1 MGKKENKISSSARDY
16 IEQLKNE
23 AKSKTPEQ
31 IINQNINLI
40 FFFEDPDISFYFI
53 TEYNEL
59 LDENAHFKLEQNI
72 IGKGNLELAVLLS
85 TKMKIECIKK
95 LEERIL
101 KSKDAKQI
109 YLFLTHNDTSNKN
122 EIEEKLIQT
131 GSAEFNCKYAQHLIE
146 NNPLDIK
153 KYEQIVLNSKEP
165 KWICELGIS
174 LLEIGYNDNVED
186 YIDRI
191 INCEDAQFIYRILKK
206 TNEKAPNIDI
216 SKYKTKI
223 IELGTSKLIYRMA
236 SLLNNKKN
244 DDLENAII
252 KSNDIVMLYIYA
264 KNIQNI
270 DINIFTRKIIQSGNY
285 ELMIKYAKEVL
296 NKRNEN
302 INDIQDAIIKTN
314 NTEIITEFATTV
326 NGINALKCFRPIY
339 NSKNIDIICEF
350 VKKLPELDEKILSV
364 MVENK
369 KDASWSCKFIKY
381 FPEIDF
387 EIHRQIILDSK
398 DPKWNYEFIKY
409 IQENP
414 RYNIQLFTLEHE
426 KIIKDSNSEKYTYL
440 FSQLKQT
447 TIVIEQPDKSKRHTI
462 EKYQKPINDET
473 TLEDLEEIWNKH
485 NIDWIIMFVK
495 MFPEAKPEISR
506 RIIEINN
513 PKWSYYFMQTT
524 GNIDWEEHKEIVL
537 SNPTWK
543 EKYEKRFEKQNVLKK

>member
-1 MGKKENKISSSARDY
+1 MEKKINTSTQATMSSISRAIQFKAKQVIQSKNPKHAYKLLNEYSNVLEYEVIKKLY
-16 IEQLKNE
+16 IIVIRKGSIELAVQM
-23 AKSKTPEQ
+23 AKKF
-31 IINQNINLI
+31 N
-40 FFFEDPDISFYFI
+40 
-53 TEYNEL
+53 
-59 LDENAHFKLEQNI
+59 NI
-72 IGKGNLELAVLLS
+72 IGFKTLENRLL
-85 TKMKIECIKK
+85 TTENA
-95 LEERIL
+95 E
-101 KSKDAKQI
+101 QI
-109 YLFLTHNDTSNKN
+109 FLFLTSNYSQ
-122 EIEEKLIQT
+122 EKSKLEKRLLEL
-131 GSAEFNCKYAQHLIE
+131 GSAEFNCKYAQYLLKSKK
-146 NNPLDIK
+146 NIK
-153 KYEQIVLNSKEP
+153 QYEQIVLQSNEP

-174 LLEIGYNDNVED
+174 LLEIGYNDNIEN

-191 INCEDAQFIYRILKK
+191 IECKDAQYVYIILKEVS
-206 TNEKAPNIDI
+206 EKAPNIDI
-216 SKYKTKI
+216 SKYKEKI
-223 IELGTSKLIYRMA
+223 IKLGVSKLIYRMA

-326 NGINALKCFRPIY
+326 NGINALKCFEPIY
-339 NSKNIDIICEF
+339 NSKNIEIICEF
-350 VKKLPELDEKILSV
+350 VKKIPQLDENILSV

-381 FPEIDF
+381 FPETDF

-414 RYNIQLFTLEHE
+414 RYNIELLTLEHE
-426 KIIKDSNSEKYTYL
+426 KIIKESNNEKYTYL
-440 FSQLKQT
+440 FSQLKYT
-447 TIVIEQPDKSKRHTI
+447 TIVIEQPDKTKRHII
-462 EKYQKPINDET
+462 EKYQKPINNET
-473 TLEDLEEIWNKH
+473 KLEDLEEIWNKH
-485 NIDWIIMFVK
+485 NIELIIMFIK
-495 MFPEAKPEISR
+495 KFPEAKQEISR
-506 RIIEINN
+506 RIIEDNN
-513 PKWSYYFMQTT
+513 PKWSYYFMKTT

-537 SNPTWK
+537 SNPIWK
-543 EKYEKRFEKQNVLKK
+543 EKYKKLFGKAKSIKK

>member
-1 MGKKENKISSSARDY
+1 MSNKKNKINPIVQQYIKKIEEDCKNKSEEEVIEENKKLIKILGITELSS
-16 IEQLKNE
+16 
-23 AKSKTPEQ
+23 
-31 IINQNINLI
+31 
-40 FFFEDPDISFYFI
+40 YFI
-53 TEYNEL
+53 MKFKEKIDKETYNEL
-59 LDENAHFKLEQNI
+59 ELNVIN
-72 IGKGNLELAVLLS
+72 GPLELAVELS
-85 TKMKIECIKK
+85 TKIRINNIYQ
-95 LEERIL
+95 LEQRIL
-101 KSKDAKQI
+101 DSKDPKQI
-109 YLFLTHNDTSNKN
+109 CLFLINNNTPYKKQ
-122 EIEEKLIQT
+122 IEEKLLQT
-131 GSAEFNCKYAQHLIE
+131 NSTEFNCKYAQYLLK
-146 NNPLDIK
+146 NRKNIK
-153 KYEQIVLNSKEP
+153 QYEQIVLQSNEP

-174 LLEIGYNDNVED
+174 LLEIGYNDNIEN

-191 INCEDAQFIYRILKK
+191 IECKDAQYVYIILKEVS
-206 TNEKAPNIDI
+206 EKAPSIDI
-216 SKYKTKI
+216 SKYKEKI
-223 IELGTSKLIYRMA
+223 IKLGVSKLIYRMA

-252 KSNDIVMLYIYA
+252 KSNDIVMVYIYA

-326 NGINALKCFRPIY
+326 NGINALKCFEPIY
-339 NSKNIDIICEF
+339 NSKNIEIICEF

-369 KDASWSCKFIKY
+369 KEASWSCNFIKY
-381 FPEIDF
+381 FPETDF

-414 RYNIQLFTLEHE
+414 RYNIELLTLEHE
-426 KIIKDSNSEKYTYL
+426 KIIKESNNEKYTYL
-440 FSQLKQT
+440 FSQLKYT
-447 TIVIEQPDKSKRHTI
+447 TIVIEQPDKTKRHTI
-462 EKYQKPINDET
+462 EKYQKPINNET
-473 TLEDLEEIWNKH
+473 TLEDLEEIWSKH

-495 MFPEAKPEISR
+495 MFPEAKQEISR
-506 RIIEINN
+506 RIIEVNN
-513 PKWSYYFMQTT
+513 PKWSYYFMKTT

-537 SNPTWK
+537 SNPIWK
-543 EKYEKRFEKQNVLKK
+543 EKYKKLFGKAKSIKK

>member
-1 MGKKENKISSSARDY
+1 MSNKKNKINPIVQQYIKKIEEDCKNKSEEEVIEENKKLIKILGITELSS
-16 IEQLKNE
+16 
-23 AKSKTPEQ
+23 
-31 IINQNINLI
+31 
-40 FFFEDPDISFYFI
+40 YFI
-53 TEYNEL
+53 MKFKEKIDKETYNEL
-59 LDENAHFKLEQNI
+59 ELNVIN
-72 IGKGNLELAVLLS
+72 GPLELAVELS
-85 TKMKIECIKK
+85 TKIRINNIYQ
-95 LEERIL
+95 LEQRIL
-101 KSKDAKQI
+101 DSKDTKQI
-109 YLFLTHNDTSNKN
+109 CLFLINNNTPYKKQ
-122 EIEEKLIQT
+122 IEEKLLQT
-131 GSAEFNCKYAQHLIE
+131 NSTEFNCKYAQYLLK
-146 NNPLDIK
+146 NRKNIK
-153 KYEQIVLNSKEP
+153 QYEQIVLQSNEP

-174 LLEIGYNDNVED
+174 LLEIGYNDNIEN

-191 INCEDAQFIYRILKK
+191 IECKDAQYVYIILKEVS
-206 TNEKAPNIDI
+206 EKAPSIDI
-216 SKYKTKI
+216 SKYKEKI
-223 IELGTSKLIYRMA
+223 IKLGVSKLIYRMA

-252 KSNDIVMLYIYA
+252 KSNDIVMVYIYA

-326 NGINALKCFRPIY
+326 NGINALKCFEPIY
-339 NSKNIDIICEF
+339 NSKNIEIICEF

-369 KDASWSCKFIKY
+369 KEASWSCNFIKY
-381 FPEIDF
+381 FPETDF

-414 RYNIQLFTLEHE
+414 RYNIELLTLEHE
-426 KIIKDSNSEKYTYL
+426 KIIKESNNEKYTYL
-440 FSQLKQT
+440 FSQLKYT
-447 TIVIEQPDKSKRHTI
+447 TIVIEQPDKTKRHTI
-462 EKYQKPINDET
+462 EKYQKPINNET
-473 TLEDLEEIWNKH
+473 TLEDLEEIWSKH

-495 MFPEAKPEISR
+495 MFPEAKQEISR
-506 RIIEINN
+506 RIIEVNN
-513 PKWSYYFMQTT
+513 PKWSYYFMKTT

-537 SNPTWK
+537 SNPIWK
-543 EKYEKRFEKQNVLKK
+543 EKYKKLFGKAKSIKK

>member
-1 MGKKENKISSSARDY
+1 MKFKEKIDK
-16 IEQLKNE
+16 E
-23 AKSKTPEQ
+23 T
-31 IINQNINLI
+31 
-40 FFFEDPDISFYFI
+40 
-53 TEYNEL
+53 YNEL
-59 LDENAHFKLEQNI
+59 ELNVINGPLKLAVELSNKIRINNIYQLEQ
-72 IGKGNLELAVLLS
+72 
-85 TKMKIECIKK
+85 KI
-95 LEERIL
+95 LD
-101 KSKDAKQI
+101 SKDPKQI
-109 YLFLTHNDTSNKN
+109 CLFLINNNSPYKKQ
-122 EIEEKLIQT
+122 IEEKLLQT
-131 GSAEFNCKYAQHLIE
+131 NSTEFNCKYAQHLLK
-146 NNPLDIK
+146 NRKNIK
-153 KYEQIVLNSKEP
+153 QYEKIVLQSNEP

-174 LLEIGYNDNVED
+174 LLEIGYNDNIEN

-191 INCEDAQFIYRILKK
+191 IECKDAQYVYIILKEVS
-206 TNEKAPNIDI
+206 EKAPNIDI
-216 SKYKTKI
+216 SKYKEKI
-223 IELGTSKLIYRMA
+223 IKLGVSKLIYRMA

-326 NGINALKCFRPIY
+326 NGINALKCFEPIY
-339 NSKNIDIICEF
+339 NSKNIEIICEF
-350 VKKLPELDEKILSV
+350 VKKLPELDEKKLSV
-364 MVENK
+364 MVKNK
-369 KDASWSCKFIKY
+369 NDASWSCKFIKY
-381 FPEIDF
+381 FPETDF

-414 RYNIQLFTLEHE
+414 RYNIQLLTLEHE
-426 KIIKDSNSEKYTYL
+426 KIIKESNNEKYTYL
-440 FSQLKQT
+440 FSQLKYT
-447 TIVIEQPDKSKRHTI
+447 TIVIEQPDKTKRHTI
-462 EKYQKPINDET
+462 EKYQKPINNET
-473 TLEDLEEIWNKH
+473 TLEDLEKIWNKH
-485 NIDWIIMFVK
+485 NIELIIMFIK
-495 MFPEAKPEISR
+495 KFPEARQEISR

-537 SNPTWK
+537 SNSIWK
-543 EKYEKRFEKQNVLKK
+543 AKYEKLFGKAKSIKK